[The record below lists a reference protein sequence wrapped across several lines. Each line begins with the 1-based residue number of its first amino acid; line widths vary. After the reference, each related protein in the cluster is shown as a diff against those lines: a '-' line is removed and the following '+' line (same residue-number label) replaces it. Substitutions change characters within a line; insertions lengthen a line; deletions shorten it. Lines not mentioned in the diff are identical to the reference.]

1 MNEVPNLNDVEK
13 GLRNVP
19 TPESSNEEVNEGDK
33 SDMQAQNAGCYLRWN
48 RITKRVE
55 VKEVNA
61 GLLRSSIAA
70 PPPSEES
77 RKSGPQI
84 KTILNQV
91 SGSAIPGEVLAL
103 MGPSGSGKVF
113 YYINIIIFFF
123 LLVLYFVKAL
133 SSCFFF
139 VFPSPPSG

>member
-1 MNEVPNLNDVEK
+1 MTSSQCVKSYAEQLDSVESCHDTIDALQEK
-13 GLRNVP
+13 EIHTHN
-19 TPESSNEEVNEGDK
+19 S
-33 SDMQAQNAGCYLRWN
+33 GCCLRWN
-48 RITKRVE
+48 RIKKRVE